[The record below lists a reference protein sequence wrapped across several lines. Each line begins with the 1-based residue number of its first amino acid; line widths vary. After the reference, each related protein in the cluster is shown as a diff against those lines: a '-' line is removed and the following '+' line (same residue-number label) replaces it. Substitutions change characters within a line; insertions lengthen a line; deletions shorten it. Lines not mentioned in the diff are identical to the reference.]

1 MRQSDA
7 LRPQKD
13 LRSHST
19 RTLAAQ
25 TLRALGLLAA
35 REIRFAECS
44 HARPRDVFADRRY
57 RRSALGLD
65 ETAQS
70 VLRCDDGNC

>member
-19 RTLAAQ
+19 RTWEQLGNNARR
-25 TLRALGLLAA
+25 TRGNTRIRADQKARRDNHLGIADPVCKTCIPA
-35 REIRFAECS
+35 SASREI
-44 HARPRDVFADRRY
+44 ADCTV
-57 RRSALGLD
+57 ALTL
-65 ETAQS
+65 
-70 VLRCDDGNC
+70 